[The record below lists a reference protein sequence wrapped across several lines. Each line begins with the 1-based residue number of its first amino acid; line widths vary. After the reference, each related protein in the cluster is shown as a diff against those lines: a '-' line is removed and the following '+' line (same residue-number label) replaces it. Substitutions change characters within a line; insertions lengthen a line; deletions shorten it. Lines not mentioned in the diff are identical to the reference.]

1 MLLTVRFPARYP
13 AAGAPPELELRDVM
27 VVSAE
32 ARCESA
38 DALRTLASI
47 AEPERITAAMLEE
60 ATRSLPDPCVYETT
74 LWLVENVFDFL
85 VDV

>member
-1 MLLTVRFPARYP
+1 MPSGNKPSAELT
-13 AAGAPPELELRDVM
+13 PPELELRDVM
-27 VVSAE
+27 VVGAD

-47 AEPERITAAMLEE
+47 AEPERVTAAMLEE
-60 ATRSLPDPCVYETT
+60 AKRSLPDPCVYETT